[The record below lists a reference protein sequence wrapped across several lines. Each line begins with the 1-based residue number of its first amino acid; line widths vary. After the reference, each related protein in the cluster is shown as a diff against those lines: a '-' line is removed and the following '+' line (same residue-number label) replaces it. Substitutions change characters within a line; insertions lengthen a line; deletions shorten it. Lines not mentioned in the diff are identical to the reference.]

1 MDIKVAPIEVDVTQ
15 VNKTWFANRN
25 IGKLKHYVVGIFQRE
40 GKAIIVAIPN
50 NEPKTVADVIL
61 KHISKG
67 CTIYC
72 ESDVIPPSIRDYYKI
87 HELGDGARSSGDVH
101 INNVNN
107 MWKDLKRQLK
117 RTHVSVSQKH
127 IQLYCAEVAWRIN
140 NRHLTPMEK
149 FNKMLGLAVNVKV
162 ED

>member
-1 MDIKVAPIEVDVTQ
+1 MAIKVAPIEVDVTQ

-40 GKAIIVAIPN
+40 GKAIIVAIPD

-61 KHISKG
+61 KHIGKG

-72 ESDVIPPSIRDYYKI
+72 ESDIIPQSIRQYYEI
-87 HELGDGARSSGDVH
+87 HELGDGARSNGDVH

-107 MWKDLKRQLK
+107 MWKDLKRHLK
-117 RTHVSVSQKH
+117 RTYIQVSQKY
-127 IQLYCAEVAWRIN
+127 IQIYCDEVAWAIN
-140 NRHLTPMEK
+140 NRHLSPKDK
-149 FNKMLGLAVNVKV
+149 FKKKLSLYINV
-162 ED
+162 DFDW